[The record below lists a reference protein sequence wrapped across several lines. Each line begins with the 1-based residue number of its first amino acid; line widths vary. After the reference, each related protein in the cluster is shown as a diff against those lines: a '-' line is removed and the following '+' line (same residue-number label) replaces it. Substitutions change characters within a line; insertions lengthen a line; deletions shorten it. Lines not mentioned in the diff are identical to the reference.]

1 MKSVKGIIAGIL
13 ICVSLL
19 LCACGSKTAP
29 EDTEKS
35 AAPTANT
42 VEEVI
47 KKPGGDLFI
56 AMPAEIESFDPLIAE
71 SDDLIN
77 LLTLIYETPL
87 KYDVSGRILPNLI
100 ESWEVDESG
109 TQFTFKLRQDAYFS
123 DGTTKLSSADIIY
136 SAEKVMELDGF
147 TLNVGSSGAAEDGDT
162 AGDGENTGD
171 EQNTGDGGTG
181 EDTATPDVQDNGSDT
196 AYSRYGRFSQ
206 NVQSIS
212 APDESTVV
220 LKMKTPGNAA
230 LNFMTFPVMSETLS
244 TGEVPVGTGPYKV
257 QEYKPGE
264 EMSLVKNDS
273 WWQQPPYIEKI
284 VAKAAESYTAELD
297 YVEASII
304 DFATTDVLYSSK
316 YRKPGKTQV
325 TDYMTNYYDC
335 LIPNLITDEL
345 KDVNVRQAISYALD
359 RREILSTVLLN
370 HGVPTNLPIAPDFF
384 AYDSRYKISD
394 FDSGMARE
402 LLHESGYVTDESGEG
417 KKLSLDLIVL
427 DERNG
432 AYKKEA
438 AKAVKKQLGELYI
451 EVNIEELPYDE
462 YMKRL
467 QGGNYDLAYCSF
479 YLDIVPELSFMFD
492 QGGSGNYG
500 HVQSEEITNAIA
512 ACSKAVTEEEMTAA
526 YSELQ
531 KVLTE
536 RVPQIG
542 LYFRMNSIIN
552 DESIKDI
559 KDARQNMVFSTVS
572 QWYSEYFAEVEHKD
586 IAQAAREEGAAQASA
601 SASAQS
607 AEAEQTQPE
616 ATPETSPTPSAED
629 GAQGDQQNQE

>member
-1 MKSVKGIIAGIL
+1 M
-13 ICVSLL
+13 
-19 LCACGSKTAP
+19 
-29 EDTEKS
+29 D
-35 AAPTANT
+35 AAAT
-42 VEEVI
+42 
-47 KKPGGDLFI
+47 
-56 AMPAEIESFDPLIAE
+56 
-71 SDDLIN
+71 
-77 LLTLIYETPL
+77 
-87 KYDVSGRILPNLI
+87 
-100 ESWEVDESG
+100 DE
-109 TQFTFKLRQDAYFS
+109 
-123 DGTTKLSSADIIY
+123 
-136 SAEKVMELDGF
+136 
-147 TLNVGSSGAAEDGDT
+147 NAA
-162 AGDGENTGD
+162 DGENTGD
-171 EQNTGDGGTG
+171 GGNADGENSGSGDTQAPDAPDNGTG
-181 EDTATPDVQDNGSDT
+181 AET
-196 AYSRYGRFSQ
+196 SRYLRFSKY
-206 NVQSIS
+206 VQSMS
-212 APDESTVV
+212 APDDNTVV
-220 LKMKTPGNAA
+220 LKMKEPGNAA
-230 LNFMTFPVMSETLS
+230 LNFMTFPVMNETLS
-244 TGEVPVGTGPYKV
+244 GGDVPIGTGPYKV

-264 EMSLVKNDS
+264 EMSFARNDA

-284 VAKAAESYTAELD
+284 VAKAAEGYQAELD

-304 DFATTDVLYSSK
+304 DFATTDVLYSTK

-335 LIPNLITDEL
+335 IIPNLITDEL

-417 KKLSLDLIVL
+417 KKLSLSLIVL

-438 AKAVKKQLGELYI
+438 AKAIKKQLGELYI
-451 EVNIEELPYDE
+451 EVNIEELRYDD
-462 YMKRL
+462 YIKRL
-467 QGGNYDLAYCSF
+467 EGGNYDLAYCSF

-512 ACSKAVTEEEMTAA
+512 ACSKAITEEEMTVS

-531 KVLTE
+531 KALTE

-542 LYFRMNSIIN
+542 LYFRMNSIIS
-552 DESIKDI
+552 DESVKDI
-559 KDARQNMVFSTVS
+559 KDARQNMVFNTIS

-586 IAQAAREEGAAQASA
+586 IAQAAREEGAAAEASA
-601 SASAQS
+601 SASADASPSETQ
-607 AEAEQTQPE
+607 QPE
-616 ATPETSPTPSAED
+616 QSTSESLTEPNADASASQDAGGE
-629 GAQGDQQNQE
+629 